1 MTHVQMIAQIF
12 AFIAFVLYVISLQF
26 KKKEKILKYQM
37 IANTFYALE
46 YLMLNA
52 YAGVNNSLFGIS
64 RSAIFYVCHKKKMN
78 FPLYGAIIFC
88 ILVIMFGF
96 MSYVD
101 YYSIIPPVISVAF
114 FLALFIGNM
123 NAYRIIAALAS
134 ISWIV
139 YNFHVQAYVGV
150 IDSGVELISA
160 LVAIYRID
168 IRKIKVKKFGYW
180 EYYR

>member
-1 MTHVQMIAQIF
+1 MTYTEIIAQVF
-12 AFIAFVLYVISLQF
+12 ALVAFILYVASRQF
-26 KKKEKILKYQM
+26 KKKEKILKFQM

-64 RSAIFYVCHKKKMN
+64 RSVIFYVCHKKKMK
-78 FPLYGAIIFC
+78 FPLYGAIIFIVL
-88 ILVIMFGF
+88 ILIFGY

-101 YYSIIPPVISVAF
+101 YYSIIPVVISIAF

-123 NAYRIIAALAS
+123 KAYRIIAAVAAL
-134 ISWIV
+134 SWIV
-139 YNFHVQAYVGV
+139 YNLHVEAYVGV
-150 IDSGVELISA
+150 VDSAVELISA
-160 LVAIYRID
+160 LIAIYRID
-168 IRKIKVKKFGYW
+168 IRKVKVKRFAYW